1 MPKSPAFFSRVTDSF
16 GKLRTRLGDLWW
28 FTVILFIAQR
38 LSDVVNAVA
47 GLWLV
52 PKYVPME
59 ELGAVLPLA
68 NIGGMLGLP
77 LGLLSIPLLKF
88 LNQYIQEGAFG
99 KAKSLLRD
107 TLLLAAVFLLLLL
120 AFSPVIMPAV
130 FDRMRIEDGSLSIL
144 IVTSGVVAAL
154 NPIFQTTLQALKR
167 FNALTWLGLEL
178 AVVRFGT
185 MSVCL
190 PIRGLSGYFVGQ
202 IVPILAVITSTLWIV
217 RDKLILRVRCEPYFQ
232 ENWSKIARYSIAPI
246 IYSLS
251 MTFAGTVTSVVIRR
265 CLPDVESAGYYMI
278 SRFAEISMALGLTCA
293 VILFPLAA
301 EEKVSKKGRSS
312 LLIQSMLFSMAGGII
327 FSLICTPLV
336 NVLFT
341 QMPKWQVY
349 LPYIPHLAAL
359 GILYSIASA
368 VHCYYTYQCAKSAF
382 KFVPIFVAILVFQGA
397 FLYCLTGYSF
407 FAPWLPES
415 WLTALASWNPCRL
428 SVVIGVS
435 MLFYLLLFA
444 YALKD
449 ALWPKVKKQAHA

>member
-1 MPKSPAFFSRVTDSF
+1 MPKHPAFFSRVANGL
-16 GKLRTRLGDLWW
+16 GKLRARLGDLWW
-28 FTVILFIAQR
+28 FTVILFTAQR
-38 LSDVVNAVA
+38 LADLVNAVA
-47 GLWLV
+47 GLWLI
-52 PKYVPME
+52 PKYVPVE

-68 NIGGMLGLP
+68 NIGNMLGLP

-107 TLLLAAVFLLLLL
+107 SLLLAAALLLLL
-120 AFSPVIMPAV
+120 FAFSPVIMPAV
-130 FDRMRIEDGSLSIL
+130 FDRMRVENGSLSVL

-178 AVVRFGT
+178 AAVRFGT
-185 MSVCL
+185 MAVCL

-202 IVPILAVITSTLWIV
+202 IVPILAVIGSTLWII
-217 RDKLILRVRCEPYFQ
+217 RNKLILHVRCESYFRD
-232 ENWSKIARYSIAPI
+232 NWSTIARYSIAPI

-251 MTFAGTVTSVVIRR
+251 MTFAGTVTNVVIRR

-278 SRFAEISMALGLTCA
+278 SRFAEIAMALGLTCA
-293 VILFPLAA
+293 VILFPLAT
-301 EEKVSKKGRSS
+301 EEKVSEKSRST
-312 LLIQSMLFSMAGGII
+312 LLIQSMLFSMVGGII
-327 FSLICTPLV
+327 FSLICAPLV
-336 NVLFT
+336 KVLFT
-341 QMPKWQVY
+341 QVPKWQIY

-359 GILYSIASA
+359 GILYSVASA
-368 VHCYYTYQCAKSAF
+368 VHCYYTYHCAKSTF
-382 KFVPIFVAILVFQGA
+382 KFVPFFVALLTIQGV

-415 WLTALASWNPCRL
+415 WLTALTSWNPCRL

-435 MLFYLLLFA
+435 MLFYLLLLA
-444 YALKD
+444 YALID
-449 ALWPKVKKQAHA
+449 AFWPKTKKPART